1 MSSTAVQYAGALR
14 HTGCTLSDLQ
24 HTADYLTDCAPLWD
38 ALCSPAVSAR
48 EKKAVLSR
56 LPDFDAMGE
65 LKHFYLLLADKKQRG
80 AAISSRFTPPQLPE
94 IVRQF
99 RLLELRDSGEGL
111 CVFRCA
117 NEPDDESLR
126 SLAKLLCARHSY
138 CAVTFEIVQDDTLLG
153 GFTAEIDGVT
163 YDKSVRGQ
171 LRALAH
177 DL

>member
-1 MSSTAVQYAGALR
+1 MSRTAVQYAGALR

-24 HTADYLTDCAPLWD
+24 HTADYLTDCAPLWE

-56 LPDFDAMGE
+56 LPGFDARGE
-65 LKHFYLLLADKKQRG
+65 LRHFYLLLADKN
-80 AAISSRFTPPQLPE
+80 RFALLPE

-99 RLLELRDSGEGL
+99 RLLELRENGEGL
-111 CVFRCA
+111 CVFRSA
-117 NEPDDESLR
+117 REPDEASLGA
-126 SLAKLLCARHSY
+126 LAKLLCARHG
-138 CAVTFEIVQDDTLLG
+138 CRAVTFELVQDETLLG

>member
-65 LKHFYLLLADKKQRG
+65 LKHFYLLLADKN
-80 AAISSRFTPPQLPE
+80 RFALLPE
-94 IVRQF
+94 IGSFVCLNCATAARACAYFAVPANRMMNRCVRLPNCCAHGMAAA
-99 RLLELRDSGEGL
+99 RLRLKSCRTT
-111 CVFRCA
+111 RCSA
-117 NEPDDESLR
+117 
-126 SLAKLLCARHSY
+126 ALLPKS
-138 CAVTFEIVQDDTLLG
+138 
-153 GFTAEIDGVT
+153 TA
-163 YDKSVRGQ
+163 
-171 LRALAH
+171 
-177 DL
+177 

>member
-65 LKHFYLLLADKKQRG
+65 LKHFYLLLADKN
-80 AAISSRFTPPQLPE
+80 RFALLPE

-99 RLLELRDSGEGL
+99 RKNSDTHSPYLQIPPRYRYRQSYILLYRNFHLHFDRFPSIPSITKY
-111 CVFRCA
+111 
-117 NEPDDESLR
+117 N
-126 SLAKLLCARHSY
+126 
-138 CAVTFEIVQDDTLLG
+138 
-153 GFTAEIDGVT
+153 
-163 YDKSVRGQ
+163 KSCMTQ
-171 LRALAH
+171 YL
-177 DL
+177 

>member
-65 LKHFYLLLADKKQRG
+65 LKHFYLLLADKN
-80 AAISSRFTPPQLPE
+80 RFALLPE

-117 NEPDDESLR
+117 ANRMMNRCVRLPNC
-126 SLAKLLCARHSY
+126 CAHDT
-138 CAVTFEIVQDDTLLG
+138 VIVQLRLKSCRTTRYSAALLPKS
-153 GFTAEIDGVT
+153 TA
-163 YDKSVRGQ
+163 
-171 LRALAH
+171 
-177 DL
+177 

>member
-1 MSSTAVQYAGALR
+1 MI
-14 HTGCTLSDLQ
+14 
-24 HTADYLTDCAPLWD
+24 CA
-38 ALCSPAVSAR
+38 ASC
-48 EKKAVLSR
+48 
-56 LPDFDAMGE
+56 
-65 LKHFYLLLADKKQRG
+65 LADKN
-80 AAISSRFTPPQLPE
+80 RFALLPE

-117 NEPDDESLR
+117 REPDDESLR

>member
-65 LKHFYLLLADKKQRG
+65 LKHFYLLLADKN
-80 AAISSRFTPPQLPE
+80 RFALLPE
-94 IVRQF
+94 IVRSSVCSSCAKTARVCVYSAAPVSRRNSRSAHWPAAVRTA
-99 RLLELRDSGEGL
+99 RLPRGYVRDCDG
-111 CVFRCA
+111 RNA
-117 NEPDDESLR
+117 
-126 SLAKLLCARHSY
+126 ARRLY
-138 CAVTFEIVQDDTLLG
+138 RRDRRRNI
-153 GFTAEIDGVT
+153 
-163 YDKSVRGQ
+163 R
-171 LRALAH
+171 
-177 DL
+177 

>member
-65 LKHFYLLLADKKQRG
+65 LKHFYLLLSVCGFRNRNDER
-80 AAISSRFTPPQLPE
+80 AANSRLGLDANRPVE
-94 IVRQF
+94 RVHG
-99 RLLELRDSGEGL
+99 LL
-111 CVFRCA
+111 
-117 NEPDDESLR
+117 DE
-126 SLAKLLCARHSY
+126 
-138 CAVTFEIVQDDTLLG
+138 
-153 GFTAEIDGVT
+153 
-163 YDKSVRGQ
+163 
-171 LRALAH
+171 
-177 DL
+177 

>member
-1 MSSTAVQYAGALR
+1 M
-14 HTGCTLSDLQ
+14 
-24 HTADYLTDCAPLWD
+24 D

-48 EKKAVLSR
+48 EKKAVLAR
-56 LPDFDAMGE
+56 LPDFYARGA
-65 LKHFYLLLADKKQRG
+65 LRHFYLLLADQN
-80 AAISSRFTPPQLPE
+80 RFALLPE

-99 RLLELRDSGEGL
+99 RLLELRENGEGL
-111 CVFRCA
+111 CVFRSA
-117 NEPDDESLR
+117 REPDDESLR
-126 SLAKLLCARHSY
+126 ALAKLLCARHSY

-163 YDKSVRGQ
+163 YDKRQARQ

>member
-1 MSSTAVQYAGALR
+1 MNSTAVQYAGALR
-14 HTGCTLSDLQ
+14 HAGCTLSELRR
-24 HTADYLTDCAPLWD
+24 TAGCLTGCAELWD

-48 EKKAVLSR
+48 EKKAVLAR
-56 LPDFDAMGE
+56 LPAFDARGE
-65 LKHFYLLLADKKQRG
+65 LRHFYLLLADKN
-80 AAISSRFTPPQLPE
+80 RFALLPE

-99 RLLELRDSGEGL
+99 RLLEKRENGEGL
-111 CVFRCA
+111 CVFRSA
-117 NEPDDESLR
+117 REPEEQSLGA
-126 SLAKLLCARHSY
+126 LARLLCARHG
-138 CAVTFEIVQDDTLLG
+138 CRAVTFEIVTDETLLG

>member
-56 LPDFDAMGE
+56 LPDVDAMGE
-65 LKHFYLLLADKKQRG
+65 LKHFYLLL
-80 AAISSRFTPPQLPE
+80 E

-117 NEPDDESLR
+117 REPDDESLR

>member
-1 MSSTAVQYAGALR
+1 MKHCLIVLVCLLFPLSLMCKETRETGQNADKRYEEIVKSVKDNPGQALA
-14 HTGCTLSDLQ
+14 DL
-24 HTADYLTDCAPLWD
+24 
-38 ALCSPAVSAR
+38 
-48 EKKAVLSR
+48 KK
-56 LPDFDAMGE
+56 
-65 LKHFYLLLADKKQRG
+65 LADKN
-80 AAISSRFTPPQLPE
+80 RFALLPE

-99 RLLELRDSGEGL
+99 RLLELRGSGEGL

-117 NEPDDESLR
+117 REPDDESLR

-177 DL
+177 NL

>member
-65 LKHFYLLLADKKQRG
+65 LKHFYLLLADKN
-80 AAISSRFTPPQLPE
+80 RFALLPE

-117 NEPDDESLR
+117 REPDDESLR

-163 YDKSVRGQ
+163 CDKSVRGQ

>member
-1 MSSTAVQYAGALR
+1 MILR
-14 HTGCTLSDLQ
+14 ILQANATYGKLNQAQLSLQ
-24 HTADYLTDCAPLWD
+24 PGLNVICAPNEGGKSTW
-38 ALCSPAVSAR
+38 
-48 EKKAVLSR
+48 SR
-56 LPDFDAMGE
+56 FLLTMFYGLNTRQRGE
-65 LKHFYLLLADKKQRG
+65 LADKN
-80 AAISSRFTPPQLPE
+80 RFALLPE

-117 NEPDDESLR
+117 REPDDESLR

>member
-65 LKHFYLLLADKKQRG
+65 LKHFYLLLADKN
-80 AAISSRFTPPQLPE
+80 RFALLPE

-99 RLLELRDSGEGL
+99 RLLEPARQRRGPVRIPL
-111 CVFRCA
+111 CPR
-117 NEPDDESLR
+117 
-126 SLAKLLCARHSY
+126 
-138 CAVTFEIVQDDTLLG
+138 TG
-153 GFTAEIDGVT
+153 
-163 YDKSVRGQ
+163 
-171 LRALAH
+171 
-177 DL
+177 

>member
-65 LKHFYLLLADKKQRG
+65 LKHFYLLLADKN
-80 AAISSRFTPPQLPE
+80 RFALLPE

-99 RLLELRDSGEGL
+99 RLLELRDSGEYFAVPANRMMNR
-111 CVFRCA
+111 CVRLPNCCA
-117 NEPDDESLR
+117 HDT
-126 SLAKLLCARHSY
+126 
-138 CAVTFEIVQDDTLLG
+138 VIVQLRLKSCRTTRCSAALLPKS
-153 GFTAEIDGVT
+153 TA
-163 YDKSVRGQ
+163 
-171 LRALAH
+171 
-177 DL
+177 

>member
-65 LKHFYLLLADKKQRG
+65 LKHFYLL
-80 AAISSRFTPPQLPE
+80 
-94 IVRQF
+94 
-99 RLLELRDSGEGL
+99 
-111 CVFRCA
+111 
-117 NEPDDESLR
+117 DDESLR

>member
-1 MSSTAVQYAGALR
+1 MYTPDPDFPAKPHHFMSKRLGISISLVLFVLVLL
-14 HTGCTLSDLQ
+14 LS
-24 HTADYLTDCAPLWD
+24 Y
-38 ALCSPAVSAR
+38 ALCSLQVDRSTQAI
-48 EKKAVLSR
+48 
-56 LPDFDAMGE
+56 
-65 LKHFYLLLADKKQRG
+65 LADKN
-80 AAISSRFTPPQLPE
+80 RFALLPE

-99 RLLELRDSGEGL
+99 RLLELRDRGEGL

-117 NEPDDESLR
+117 REPDDESLR
-126 SLAKLLCARHSY
+126 SLAKLLCARHG
-138 CAVTFEIVQDDTLLG
+138 CRAVTFEIVQDDTLLG